1 MMFKQLIA
9 AAFVAAATLP
19 VSAIAAEGDGC
30 AATDTSQ
37 QDERLLAGKHFT
49 ARVTGKKGGRDVILI
64 PGLSTPRDVW
74 DDTVAALAGCYR
86 LHLVQLRGF
95 GDAAKA
101 NAEGPVIDPFMAEL
115 ADYID
120 DEIVDKDGGNKP
132 MIIGHSFGGLTA
144 MRLALKHPTLLERAM
159 VVDSL
164 PFFGAFYGPA
174 VTAGN
179 IEPQAAAIR
188 KMIISSPSKRPND
201 GTLQAMSITDAGREK
216 VAAWSLTADP
226 KVIGQVFYEVMTT
239 DIRPALPGNTVP
251 ITMLYPIDKNGAF
264 PAAAIEAVYTGS
276 FAKAKN
282 VTLTRIDG
290 SRHFIMLDQPEKFL
304 GAVKAFLA
312 AE

>member
-1 MMFKQLIA
+1 MLRQLIA
-9 AAFVAAATLP
+9 AALMAAATLP
-19 VSAIAAEGDGC
+19 VPAIAAEADDC
-30 AATDTSQ
+30 AAAGTAQ
-37 QDERLLAGKHFT
+37 QDERLLERERFT
-49 ARVTGKKGGRDVILI
+49 VRITGKEGGRDVILI

-86 LHLVQLRGF
+86 LHLVQIRGF
-95 GDAAKA
+95 GDEAGD
-101 NAEGPVIDPFMAEL
+101 NAEGPVIAPFMTEL
-115 ADYID
+115 AAYI
-120 DEIVDKDGGNKP
+120 EHAIIGKDSGNKP

-144 MRLALKHPTLLERAM
+144 MRLALKHPALLERAM

-164 PFFGAFYGPA
+164 PFFGAFYGPT
-174 VTAGN
+174 VTVEN
-179 IEPQAAAIR
+179 TEPRAAAIR
-188 KMIISSPSKRPND
+188 KMIISGPAKRPND

-216 VAAWSLTADP
+216 VAAWALTADP

-239 DIRPALPGNTVP
+239 DTRPALPGNTVP
-251 ITMLYPIDKNGAF
+251 ITMLYPINKNGAF

-282 VTLTRIDG
+282 VTLKRIDD

-304 GAVKAFLA
+304 RAVKAFLA

>member
-1 MMFKQLIA
+1 MMFRQLIA
-9 AAFVAAATLP
+9 AAFVAATTLP
-19 VSAIAAEGDGC
+19 VPAIAAEGDDC
-30 AATDTSQ
+30 AAIGTAQ
-37 QDERLLAGKHFT
+37 QDERLLEGKRFT
-49 ARVTGKKGGRDVILI
+49 VRVTGKEGGRDVVLI

-74 DDTVAALAGCYR
+74 DDTVEQLAGCYR
-86 LHLVQLRGF
+86 LHVVQLAGF
-95 GDAAKA
+95 GDEARE
-101 NAEGPVIDPFMAEL
+101 NVEGPVIDPFL
-115 ADYID
+115 AQLASYI
-120 DEIVDKDGGNKP
+120 EHVIIGKDGGKKP
-132 MIIGHSFGGLTA
+132 MVIGHSFGGLTA
-144 MRLALKHPTLLERAM
+144 MRLALKHPALIESAM

-174 VTAGN
+174 VTAEN

-188 KMIISSPSKRPND
+188 KMILSGPAKRPND

-216 VAAWSLTADP
+216 VAAWALTADP
-226 KVIGQVFYEVMTT
+226 KVMGQVFYEVMTT

-251 ITMLYPIDKNGAF
+251 ITMLYPIDQNGAF

-282 VTLTRIDG
+282 VRLMRIDD
-290 SRHFIMLDQPEKFL
+290 SRHFIMLDQPDEFL